1 MIIFL
6 FHRNTSKFLPSG
18 CEDRNFVFGVY
29 FKYRTRGIVNC
40 NLATEEPRIMNP
52 SVYVCPV
59 GSKGVKIYC
68 SWHWRGGLAVKNI
81 CCCCR
86 GPEFSS
92 QHPLLVAQHPRPPTS
107 LVPLPASDLCGHPHA
122 CEHMYRYTHM
132 YIIRYTYVHN
142 LKSYRFYFSLLH
154 FFFFF
159 GSILG
164 IKLRALN
171 TLSTHSTKEP
181 QPQLLYFLSPDQDTC
196 VFSALKDLTL
206 PVCLCVIA
214 SASRRHDNYFW
225 IRMSRREC
233 AAPVV
238 ALGPSDHCHPGR

>member
-92 QHPLLVAQHPRPPTS
+92 QHPLLMAQHPRPPTS

-142 LKSYRFYFSLLH
+142 LKSYRFYFFPSPL
-154 FFFFF
+154 FFFLDQFWE
-159 GSILG
+159 S
-164 IKLRALN
+164 N
-171 TLSTHSTKEP
+171 SEP
-181 QPQLLYFLSPDQDTC
+181 
-196 VFSALKDLTL
+196 
-206 PVCLCVIA
+206 
-214 SASRRHDNYFW
+214 
-225 IRMSRREC
+225 
-233 AAPVV
+233 
-238 ALGPSDHCHPGR
+238 